1 MGLKKVTSYELKALF
16 QFILFCMDLK
26 KVTFYELKALFQFI
40 ENLLIYLES
49 FKRNKGIHKGSA
61 LKELLN
67 QKAKSNT
74 S

>member
-1 MGLKKVTSYELKALF
+1 MG
-16 QFILFCMDLK
+16 LK

-49 FKRNKGIHKGSA
+49 FKRNKGINIGSA